1 MKQALH
7 DVEVDF
13 DPDRD
18 WEEANI
24 GHKKAGGELGTKCG
38 YNVKPHPD
46 DSQTDIDSYEEI
58 MRK

>member
-1 MKQALH
+1 VKRALH
-7 DVEVDF
+7 EVEVDF

-38 YNVKPHPD
+38 WSVKPHPD
-46 DSQTDIDSYEEI
+46 DSQADIDGYEE
-58 MRK
+58 MLRK